1 MKLALMSRL
10 PTVMCFICSVWVL
23 LKKGNKEIWKTSYA
37 QHHQVHQIHKMVE
50 TMTQELQTGYMKEA
64 VSKLIPD
71 SMGKGRK
78 ACQSIYLL
86 HDIIVRKVKMLKKPK
101 FEWGKLMELHVKVV
115 ILQKLETGAK
125 VGRTDGYEPPVHESA

>member
-1 MKLALMSRL
+1 
-10 PTVMCFICSVWVL
+10 MCLICSVWVL

-86 HDIIVRKVKMLKKPK
+86 HDIIVRKVKML
-101 FEWGKLMELHVKVV
+101 EE
-115 ILQKLETGAK
+115 A
-125 VGRTDGYEPPVHESA
+125 